1 MSISNS
7 LLFKIGCVGMLSVIG
22 LGAAYGHAGRLS

>member
-1 MSISNS
+1 MSVSNT
-7 LLFKIGCVGMLSVIG
+7 LLFKIGCLGMLSVLG

>member
-1 MSISNS
+1 MSITSS
-7 LLFKIGCVGMLSVIG
+7 ILFKIGCAGMISVLG

>member
-1 MSISNS
+1 MTIASSI
-7 LLFKIGCVGMLSVIG
+7 LFKLGCAGMISVMG